1 MNEKFLHLS
10 INVSL
15 CFVCFMCFINQNV
28 QAQTQD
34 SIFNQKELNDSARKA
49 VKNSFQYLKAGSSI
63 PVLFG
68 QQQKEKVLQSYGII
82 SGEELQSFPVAQIES
97 GLYGKFAGLFV
108 QQFSGKPGD
117 DAPVMTLRG
126 RTPLVL
132 VDGIARDITSIDP
145 EQVASVSVLK
155 DAMAT
160 AMYGM
165 RGSEGVILIET
176 RKGGIAPRKISF
188 TAQTAIQKQLS
199 LPSFLNATDY
209 ATLFNEALTNE
220 GKQPLYTAEAIEKY
234 RNGSD
239 PIGFPN
245 VDWYSTIMKDQ
256 ATLQRYNLNFSG
268 GNKIAR
274 YFVDLDYLGQD
285 GFLVSDPK
293 RNTYE
298 TSNSFKRYSFRTNI
312 DVDLTQA
319 LLLSVNIFG
328 RLRNANEPGGLGIN
342 LFGSDVIYN
351 NLLQTPNNAYP
362 VLNPDGTF
370 GGNQQFQNNL
380 YGQVVGSGYRPSYN
394 RNLGVDLGLRQKLDV
409 ILPGLY
415 AQGKLSY
422 NTYYSEQISRNK
434 SFAVYQYVTNPGAA
448 PTITKFGTDGSQS
461 NSSSIDLTY
470 RQSYG
475 ELALGF
481 DKISGQH
488 EINTSLNFNADDYV
502 VGSALNLTNT
512 TLAGRFQYNYGK
524 KYFAEVSA
532 AYAGMNLY
540 PGNKRWGLF
549 PAVGLGWDIA
559 REDFMKGVGL
569 NSLKLRSTYG
579 KTGNNSGAGY
589 YVYRQFY
596 NSSGS
601 VYFGN
606 PATSGGSMIEG
617 TLANPNITWESA
629 DKFNIGADLS
639 AFDQRLQLS
648 LEYYNNAYYDLLQ
661 QRGTNA
667 SSMLGNNRPFENIGK
682 RTYSG
687 FELTA
692 GYYGKSK
699 NLNWFVNGNASLSDS
714 KLDYIDEVI
723 RPYEWMKRTGGQ
735 TNQIYGMVA
744 DGFFRDQTD
753 IDRSAKI
760 DGYKPVPGDIKY
772 KDLNR
777 DGVINVFD
785 EQAIGNTKSM
795 LFYGLTAGF
804 NYKGFEFSMV
814 WNGVANRDIL
824 VNGAGTY
831 EFLATPNGGYG
842 QAFTHHLDRWTPA
855 TAATASYPR
864 LSVGSNINNQR
875 SSSFW
880 IKNGSYLRLKN
891 VELAYSLPQNWIS
904 FMKMNRA
911 RIFVNGNNL
920 LTLTKLDRVDPEV
933 YVWNYPTQRVFNIG
947 VNVQF

>member
-1 MNEKFLHLS
+1 MNEKFLHFT
-10 INVSL
+10 NVSL
-15 CFVCFMCFINQNV
+15 CFVCFMFFITQNGL
-28 QAQTQD
+28 AQTQD
-34 SIFNQKELNDSARKA
+34 SIFNEMELNDSARKA
-49 VKNSFQYLKAGSSI
+49 VKNSFQYLKPKSSI
-63 PVLFG
+63 PVIFG
-68 QQQKEKVLQSYGII
+68 KQRKEQVLQSYGLI
-82 SGEELQSFPVAQIES
+82 SGQELQQFPVAQIEA
-97 GLYGKFAGLFV
+97 GLYGKFAGLFL
-108 QQFSGKPGD
+108 QQYSGKPGD
-117 DAPVMTLRG
+117 DAPVMSLRG
-126 RTPLVL
+126 RNPLVL
-132 VDGIARDITSIDP
+132 IDGIARDITSIDP
-145 EQVASVSVLK
+145 EQIATVSLLK
-155 DAMAT
+155 DALAT
-160 AMYGM
+160 SIYGM
-165 RGSEGVILIET
+165 RGSDGVVLIET
-176 RKGGIAPRKISF
+176 RKGTVAPRRISF

-199 LPSFLNATDY
+199 LPSFLNAADY
-209 ATLFNEALTNE
+209 ATLFNEALVNE
-220 GKQPLYTAEAIEKY
+220 NKQPIYSAEAIEKY

-268 GNKIAR
+268 GNKVAR

-293 RNTYE
+293 RNSYE
-298 TSNSFKRYSFRTNI
+298 TSNSFKRYGFRTNI
-312 DVDLTQA
+312 GVDLTKN
-319 LLLSVNIFG
+319 LLLALNIFG
-328 RLRNANEPGGLGIN
+328 RIRNGNEPGGLGIN

-394 RNLGVDLGLRQKLDV
+394 RNLGVDLSLRQKLDV

-422 NTYYSEQISRNK
+422 NTYYSEQIFRNK
-434 SFAVYQYVTNPGAA
+434 SFAVYQYVNNPGAE

-461 NSSSIDLTY
+461 NSSIVDLTN

-475 ELALGF
+475 ELMIGLDRTFG
-481 DKISGQH
+481 KH
-488 EINTSLNFNADDYV
+488 EINTSLNFNSDDYV
-502 VGSALNLTNT
+502 VGSDLNLTNT
-512 TLAGRFQYNYGK
+512 ALAGRFQYNYAK
-524 KYFAEVSA
+524 KYFAEVVAS
-532 AYAGMNLY
+532 YMGMNLY
-540 PGNKRWGLF
+540 PENQRWGLF
-549 PAVGLGWDIA
+549 PAIGLGWDIA
-559 REDFMKGVGL
+559 KEDFMKTAGL
-569 NSLKLRSTYG
+569 NSLKLRGTYG
-579 KTGNNSGAGY
+579 KTGNNNGAGY

-606 PATSGGSMIEG
+606 PATSGSSMIEG
-617 TLANPNITWESA
+617 TLANPGVTWESA
-629 DKFNIGADLS
+629 NKFNIGADLA
-639 AFDQRLQLS
+639 AFDQKLQLS
-648 LEYYNNAYYDLLQ
+648 LEYYNNTYYDLLQ

-667 SSMLGNNRPFENIGK
+667 SAILGNNRPLENIGK

-687 FELTA
+687 VELTA
-692 GYYGKSK
+692 GYYGKSEK
-699 NLNWFVNGNASLSDS
+699 VNWFVNGNASLAKS
-714 KLDYIDEVI
+714 KLDDIDEVI
-723 RPYEWMKRTGGQ
+723 RPYEWMKRTGQ
-735 TNQIYGMVA
+735 PVNQIYGMVA
-744 DGFFRDQTD
+744 DGFFRDQTE

-772 KDLNR
+772 KDLNG

-785 EQAIGNTKSM
+785 EQAIGNTKPM
-795 LFYGLTAGF
+795 VFYGLTAGF
-804 NYKGFEFSMV
+804 NFKGFEFSMV

-842 QAFTHHLDRWTPA
+842 QAFAHHLERWTPG
-855 TAATASYPR
+855 TAAKATYPR
-864 LSVGSNINNQR
+864 LSVGSNVNNQR

-880 IKNGSYLRLKN
+880 LKNGSYLRLKN

-904 FMKMNRA
+904 FMKMDRA

-920 LTLTKLDRVDPEV
+920 LTITKLDRVDPEV